1 MPRDTALPTFRY
13 YLFFLLF
20 LPLLL
25 QHLPAWKPRTAEPQR
40 FRSQIPLAGG
50 VSFAAFFAELF
61 RTPARRSLETTSVD
75 LTECTGD
82 HSPPVDLL
90 PAAAA
95 TVLHAVLHV
104 VAVPCAGFS
113 PDFFSPEIPR
123 LAQEFRRRKF
133 HRLLSI
139 SLAMFGIILPDA
151 LKRPARRRRRRR
163 YIIYCAVQE
172 QKKKERKKE
181 GRRWKKTGDTLK
193 KRLTD
198 DPVRILNVT
207 VRKCIAVVCIS
218 LIENC
223 LPRVEFVIA
232 TF

>member
-1 MPRDTALPTFRY
+1 MCVVYVYVPRDTALPAFRY

-25 QHLPAWKPRTAEPQR
+25 QHLPAWKPRTVEPQR

-61 RTPARRSLETTSVD
+61 RTPARRSLKTTSVD

-163 YIIYCAVQE
+163 RYIIYCAVQE
-172 QKKKERKKE
+172 QKKERERKRDE
-181 GRRWKKTGDTLK
+181 GERKREIHLK
-193 KRLTD
+193 
-198 DPVRILNVT
+198 NVLLM
-207 VRKCIAVVCIS
+207 IQ
-218 LIENC
+218 L
-223 LPRVEFVIA
+223 EF
-232 TF
+232 

>member
-1 MPRDTALPTFRY
+1 MCVVYVYVPRDTALPAFSY
-13 YLFFLLF
+13 YLFF

-151 LKRPARRRRRRR
+151 LKRPARRRRR

-172 QKKKERKKE
+172 QKKEREKERGTKVKE
-181 GRRWKKTGDTLK
+181 NGKYT
-193 KRLTD
+193 
-198 DPVRILNVT
+198 
-207 VRKCIAVVCIS
+207 
-218 LIENC
+218 
-223 LPRVEFVIA
+223 
-232 TF
+232 